1 MILIGTSGWVYPHW
15 ETRFYPAGLGG
26 REMLRFY
33 ARTFPTVE
41 INRSYYRL
49 PTREQFGRWAALV
62 SDDPGFVFA
71 VKASRYLTHMKK
83 LREPREALDRLIE
96 AAAGLGS
103 HLGPFLYQLPPHWRA
118 DVPRFAAFLAAL
130 PQGYRA
136 AIELRDPS
144 WYQPEILQLIA
155 QAGCA
160 LVEVVGGALPTPP
173 GTPRIGPFRY
183 VRFHNGAYGTGV
195 SERELQP
202 WVERLTEDFHA
213 GRDAYV
219 YFNNDPEGHAIV
231 DAKRLMALL
240 DPLAA
245 RPRFMIDREAVAGAH
260 DLAGEPMA
268 PI

>member
-15 ETRFYPAGLGG
+15 EGRFYLPGLVGPDL
-26 REMLRFY
+26 LRFY
-33 ARTFPTVE
+33 ARHFETVE

-49 PTREQFGRWAALV
+49 PTREQFAAWAAQIA
-62 SDDPGFVFA
+62 DDPGFVFA

-83 LREPREALDRLIE
+83 LREPREALSRLVE
-96 AAAGLGS
+96 TATGLGS

-144 WYQPEILQLIA
+144 WYQPEILRLIA
-155 QAGCA
+155 EAGCA
-160 LVEVVGGALPTPP
+160 LVEVVGGVLPTPP

-183 VRFHNGAYGTGV
+183 VRFHNGEHGTAVG
-195 SERELQP
+195 EDELLR
-202 WVERLTEDFHA
+202 WAERLRGDAHE
-213 GRDAYV
+213 GLDAYV

-231 DAKRLMALL
+231 DAQQLMALL
-240 DPLAA
+240 GPLAA
-245 RPRFMIDREAVAGAH
+245 RPPLLDQMPFAAH
-260 DLAGEPMA
+260 DLTEGSASQA
-268 PI
+268 